1 MPTFADNESGASV
14 RTKINAVITTVDTN
28 SATWNAAI
36 SDGGTA
42 ASLTITSA
50 DINGGTIDGAVIGGN
65 SAVAGSFT
73 TLTASTSIAGTLA
86 TASQTNITAVGTIAT
101 GTWQGTAVADSY
113 IASSSNW
120 NTAHGWGN
128 HASAGYL
135 TTVAING
142 VSDITI
148 TSVADN
154 EVLAYDNSSSTW
166 VNQTAAE
173 AGLATSAQG
182 SNADTAH
189 GWGNH
194 ASAGYLTTVAIN
206 GVSDVTITSAADNE
220 VLAYDNSSSTWI
232 NQTAAE
238 AGLATSAQGT
248 KADDVKTSIANITD
262 VTIAS
267 VADNEVLAYDNSSSV
282 WINQTAAEAGLAT
295 SAQGTNADTA
305 HGWGNHASA
314 GYLTAITGQNLSS
327 LNDVSSTSPTD
338 NYVLTYDASSSTWGP
353 EAAAAGGV
361 AEADVVALA
370 IALG

>member
-28 SATWNAAI
+28 SATWNAAL

-50 DINGGTIDGAVIGGN
+50 DINGGTIDGTVIGGN

-120 NTAHGWGN
+120 NTAYGWGN

-173 AGLATSAQG
+173 AGLATSSQG

-220 VLAYDNSSSTWI
+220 VLAYDNSSST
-232 NQTAAE
+232 
-238 AGLATSAQGT
+238 
-248 KADDVKTSIANITD
+248 
-262 VTIAS
+262 
-267 VADNEVLAYDNSSSV
+267 

-353 EAAAAGGV
+353 EASTGGGV

-370 IALG
+370 VALG